1 MLLKNKIKV
10 LKATAYV
17 IHVCLERFISLF
29 NFEHCT
35 RQWMLFIGRDILMN
49 AVDTRLYPG
58 GTIQIIQ
65 LHLMGTAKSISTR

>member
-35 RQWMLFIGRDILMN
+35 RQ
-49 AVDTRLYPG
+49 
-58 GTIQIIQ
+58 
-65 LHLMGTAKSISTR
+65 